1 MTVSGWT
8 STSRAVLRTPQ
19 PSAMWCRIERIFSSG
34 KWARYSGVPLRS
46 EKRAWQV
53 RQYSRRYWWCLPSR
67 PVTVRFPGSRRPKSG
82 HREFWQQNRA
92 RSSMVRC
99 AGSKEERERDLRR
112 DCHSRHYCTFFNLP
126 GSRGTNPGRMLKGE
140 MPLRKVRSRGRGC
153 RFSGPKGGLAEEDHS
168 EGGADRGG
176 QNQARYPEIAH
187 KNLPEQSELTRKR
200 GVPL

>member
-19 PSAMWCRIERIFSSG
+19 PSAMWCTIERIFSSG

-92 RSSMVRC
+92 RSSMVRY

-112 DCHSRHYCTFFNLP
+112 DCHSRHYCTFFNLL
-126 GSRGTNPGRMLKGE
+126 GSRGFFRE
-140 MPLRKVRSRGRGC
+140 E
-153 RFSGPKGGLAEEDHS
+153 FSI
-168 EGGADRGG
+168 EGGPLILVSNRRAPQVADV
-176 QNQARYPEIAH
+176 
-187 KNLPEQSELTRKR
+187 K
-200 GVPL
+200 